1 MRRACREMRS
11 TSLIPLEPKIL
22 ISTYMRIRRGLSDFK
37 IFLNFLTF
45 FLPAELEILETV
57 GEIEVQKLRG
67 AQIHRNCQRNRG
79 EEASR
84 SFRSL
89 AAELEIFEIVGEIE
103 VPRFRGA
110 PVLRN

>member
-1 MRRACREMRS
+1 M
-11 TSLIPLEPKIL
+11 
-22 ISTYMRIRRGLSDFK
+22 
-37 IFLNFLTF
+37 F
-45 FLPAELEILETV
+45 FLPAELEFLETV
-57 GEIEVQKLRG
+57 GEIEVQRLRG
-67 AQIHRNCQRNRG
+67 APIPRNCRRNRG

>member
-1 MRRACREMRS
+1 MAIFR
-11 TSLIPLEPKIL
+11 
-22 ISTYMRIRRGLSDFK
+22 FV
-37 IFLNFLTF
+37 IFLIIFI
-45 FLPAELEILETV
+45 PAELEILETV
-57 GEIEVQKLRG
+57 GEIEVQRFRG
-67 AQIHRNCQRNRG
+67 APIPRNCRRNRG

-89 AAELEIFEIVGEIE
+89 AAELEIFEFVGEIK